1 LHVLAMML
9 VLSTRLAPPS
19 PHARWNGSFTYLKP
33 QLLEMW
39 HEFLRVAAVCHA
51 AVGED
56 HNLGEGVVDDGT
68 ARGVMRIIRGSI
80 QGRA

>member
-1 LHVLAMML
+1 
-9 VLSTRLAPPS
+9 
-19 PHARWNGSFTYLKP
+19 
-33 QLLEMW
+33 MW